1 MRVDTDTFY
10 VVANISG
17 GYRDPMFVHLNETGA
32 ADVSWGDAA
41 TADRFDTRKEA
52 EAFIRSEFDKA
63 DRLQYK
69 PMRVRV
75 ETRLY
80 N

>member
-1 MRVDTDTFY
+1 MKVETDTFY

-17 GYRDPMFVHLNETGA
+17 GYRNPTFAHWIETGTT
-32 ADVSWGDAA
+32 DSWRDAA

-52 EAFIRSEFDKA
+52 EAFIRKMFEKEY
-63 DRLQYK
+63 RHHYK
-69 PMRVRV
+69 PMRVCIV
-75 ETRLY
+75 TKIY

>member
-1 MRVDTDTFY
+1 MKIETDTFY

-17 GYRDPMFVHLNETGA
+17 GHRNPTFAHQIGTGTTDA
-32 ADVSWGDAA
+32 WGDAA

-52 EAFIRSEFDKA
+52 EAFIRSEFEKDC
-63 DRLQYK
+63 RRRYR
-69 PMRVRV
+69 PMRVRIDM
-75 ETRLY
+75 RLY

>member
-1 MRVDTDTFY
+1 MKVETDTFY

-17 GYRDPMFVHLNETGA
+17 GHRSPTFVHWIETGTT
-32 ADVSWGDAA
+32 DSWGDAA

-52 EAFIRSEFDKA
+52 EAFIRSEFEKT
-63 DRLQYK
+63 DRRQYK
-69 PMRVRV
+69 PMRVRIDV
-75 ETRLY
+75 RLY

>member
-1 MRVDTDTFY
+1 MQISIDTFY

-17 GYRDPMFVHLNETGA
+17 GYRNPTFTHWIGTGTT
-32 ADVSWGDAA
+32 DSWGDAA

-52 EAFIRSEFDKA
+52 DAFIRKMFEKEY
-63 DRLQYK
+63 RNHYR
-69 PMRVRV
+69 PMRVRIV
-75 ETRLY
+75 TKIY

>member
-1 MRVDTDTFY
+1 MRIDTDTFY

-17 GYRDPMFVHLNETGA
+17 GYRNPTFAHWIGTGVTDA
-32 ADVSWGDAA
+32 WGDAA
-41 TADRFDTRKEA
+41 TADRFNTRKEA
-52 EAFIRSEFDKA
+52 EAFIRSEFEKEY
-63 DRLQYK
+63 RRQYK

-75 ETRLY
+75 DVRLY

>member
-1 MRVDTDTFY
+1 MKVETDTFY

-17 GYRDPMFVHLNETGA
+17 GHRNPTFTRWIETGTT
-32 ADVSWGDAA
+32 DSWGDVA

-52 EAFIRSEFDKA
+52 NAFIRSEFEKDC
-63 DRLQYK
+63 RHQYR
-69 PMRVRV
+69 PMRVCIV
-75 ETRLY
+75 TKLY